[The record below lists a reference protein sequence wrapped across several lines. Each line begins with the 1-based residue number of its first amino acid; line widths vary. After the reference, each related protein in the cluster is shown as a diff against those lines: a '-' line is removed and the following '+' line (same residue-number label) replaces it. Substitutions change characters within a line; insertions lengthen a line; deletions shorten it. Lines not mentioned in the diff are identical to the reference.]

1 MKQAKTYLGTDIN
14 SDHNPIIV
22 KMKIQLK
29 KLNKTNRKQQLDF
42 SLLKNNSYAA
52 RYNIEIR
59 NRFDALHIEKLEQ
72 QSDEKGHIKDIWRKV
87 KENIITTT
95 KGLLPLRTKKNKQ
108 YSKWTNGKLIK
119 IWIEAKITS

>member
-1 MKQAKTYLGTDIN
+1 MLINKRFRTCVKQAKTYLGTDIN
-14 SDHNPIIV
+14 SDHNPVIV

-42 SLLKNNSYAA
+42 SLLKNNSCAA

-72 QSDEKGHIKDIWRKV
+72 QSYEKEHIKDIWLK
-87 KENIITTT
+87 
-95 KGLLPLRTKKNKQ
+95 
-108 YSKWTNGKLIK
+108 
-119 IWIEAKITS
+119 